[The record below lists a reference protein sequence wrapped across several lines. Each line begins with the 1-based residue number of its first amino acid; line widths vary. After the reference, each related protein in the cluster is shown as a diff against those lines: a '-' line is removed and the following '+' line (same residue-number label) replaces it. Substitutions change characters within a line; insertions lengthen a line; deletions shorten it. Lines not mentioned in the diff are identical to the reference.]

1 MGSFNYFD
9 LALVVLYIVGVTA
22 MGSILGRKQKDARD
36 YFLADRNV
44 PWWVVTF
51 ALVATETSVLTFIS
65 VPATAYTS
73 DLWMVQLTFGYLI
86 GRIAIAVFLLP
97 AYFRGEISTAY
108 ELLQTRFGL
117 GARRFTSLTFL
128 VTRYL
133 GASVRMFAAAIPI
146 KIITGLPYFWA
157 IVITGGV
164 TLIYTYF
171 GGLRAVVWVDVLQM
185 AVFLFGSLAC
195 LLLLLNLVPG
205 GWGGIVAAAQPAH
218 KLQIVHWT
226 GGFGSTKWLFTGLI
240 GGAFL
245 SMASQ
250 GTEQLFVQLQLS
262 APSLRAAQKAIIA
275 SGVWII
281 IQFGLFLLVGLA
293 LFAYN
298 HGAAFNF
305 PDEVLPTFL
314 RSGDL
319 PPIVGGIIIAGIFSV
334 AMSSEAS
341 AINSLASSATHDIY
355 APLKHDTDPGH
366 LMKVGRRFSLVAG
379 IGLILGGLG
388 FVLVGQG
395 TPIVVIALQI
405 ASFTYGGLLGGF
417 LLAIISKRAQ
427 QFDAILGMSLAMGA
441 MTLWWLLGR
450 FWSGFP
456 GFLKVDPLWF
466 TMIGSIITVGVG
478 TLSSRLRGVPAPA
491 PGRD

>member
-9 LALVVLYIVGVTA
+9 LALVVIYIVGVTA
-22 MGSILGRKQKDARD
+22 MGSILGRRQKDARD

-65 VPATAYTS
+65 VPATAYTG
-73 DLWMVQLTFGYLI
+73 DLWMVQLTFGYLL

-97 AYFRGEISTAY
+97 AYFRGEIATAY

-117 GARRFTSLTFL
+117 NARRFTSITFL

-146 KIITGLPYFWA
+146 KIITGLPYTWA
-157 IVITGGV
+157 IILTGGV
-164 TLIYTYF
+164 TLVYTYY

-185 AVFLFGSLAC
+185 AVFLFGALAALFV
-195 LLLLLNLVPG
+195 LLKMVPG
-205 GWGGIVAAAQPAH
+205 GWGGIVAAAQPTH
-218 KLQIVHWT
+218 KLQILHWG
-226 GGFGSTKWLFTGLI
+226 GGFGSTKWILTGVV

-262 APSLRAAQKAIIA
+262 APSLRDAQKAIVA

-281 IQFGLFLLVGLA
+281 IQFGLFLLVGLG
-293 LFAYN
+293 LFAYY
-298 HGAAFNF
+298 HGQPFNP
-305 PDEVLPTFL
+305 PDEVLPGFL
-314 RSGDL
+314 RSGL
-319 PPIVGGIIIAGIFSV
+319 PMGIGGIIIAGIFSV

-355 APLKHDTDPGH
+355 APLAHDHDDAH
-366 LMKVGRRFSLVAG
+366 LMRVGRRFSLLAG
-379 IGLILGGLG
+379 ISLILGGLG
-388 FVLVGQG
+388 FKLLPQG

-417 LLAIISKRAQ
+417 LLALISKRAQ
-427 QFDAILGMSLAMGA
+427 QFDVILGMSVAMGS
-441 MTLWWLLGR
+441 MTLWWVLEQ
-450 FWSGFP
+450 FWGAFP
-456 GFLKVDPLWF
+456 TYLHIDPLWF
-466 TMIGSIITVGVG
+466 TMVGSAITVTVG
-478 TLSSRLRGVPAPA
+478 IVSSRLRGVPPV
-491 PGRD
+491 PRRSV